1 MLTPTLLGAITAASA
16 ALSIALSVALAPGV
30 HPGRGP
36 ATPPVPCRAG
46 QSATLTIAATTD
58 THGRVRGWD
67 YYENRAESNRG
78 LTRTA
83 TIVDSIRRAHPGGVI
98 LVDAGDLLQGN
109 PFAYVAA
116 RVAKQKKNPIITAMN
131 SMHYDA
137 AVIGNHEFNY
147 GVPYLDSSIAQ
158 ARFPFLAANVYH
170 ASGSPAYAATTIV
183 RRNGVNVGIVG
194 GTTPGSNVWDAEN
207 LKQAGLHVNDIV
219 PAVRAGVERVRGKGA
234 DVVLVLLHSG
244 LDEPSS
250 YDTVGSGIASENV
263 AARVAAQV
271 PGIDVVVYG
280 HSHRENGGETIGHTL
295 LIQPKN
301 WATSVA
307 AAAIPLACD
316 ASGARWNVGPAT
328 GTLVQSAQHAEDT
341 GVLRASEQVHRQTI
355 AYVTSPIGST
365 PVLWRA
371 DSARAMDVPLTD
383 FILEVERKAAG
394 ADLASTAAF
403 DLNARLGPGAI
414 TIAQA
419 AQLYPYDNTLR
430 AVRISGAQLRSYLDY
445 SSRYYKTNIQGAL
458 MVDTTVAGYNFDVVS
473 GVDYTLDLSRPIGQR
488 VATLLYHGKP
498 VVPTDSFTLALN
510 NYRQT
515 GGGGYAM
522 LRGAPVVYDRQQ
534 EIRQLLVDEIRR
546 KKVILP
552 AEYFVKNWAFVRP
565 LATQ

>member
-1 MLTPTLLGAITAASA
+1 MLSLASLSAGAV
-16 ALSIALSVALAPGV
+16 LALAQPPAPIAVPSGARCV
-30 HPGRGP
+30 AGR
-36 ATPPVPCRAG
+36 
-46 QSATLTIAATTD
+46 SDTLTIAATTD
-58 THGRVRGWD
+58 VHGRVRGWD
-67 YYENRAESNRG
+67 YYANRAEANRG

-83 TIVDSIRRAHPGGVI
+83 TVVDSVRRAHPGGVV

-116 RVAKQKKNPIITAMN
+116 RVTRQKKNPIIAAMN
-131 SMHYDA
+131 SMRYDA

-170 ASGSPAYAATTIV
+170 TSGSPAYAATTIV

-207 LKQAGLHVNDIV
+207 LKKAGLHVNDIV
-219 PAVRAGVERVRGKGA
+219 PAIRAGVARVRAKGA
-234 DVVLVLLHSG
+234 DVVVVLLHSG

-250 YDTVGSGIASENV
+250 YDTVDTQLGSENV

-271 PGIDVVVYG
+271 PGIDVLVYG
-280 HSHRENGGETIGHTL
+280 HSHKENGGVTIGHTL

-307 AAAIPLACD
+307 AAAVPLVCD
-316 ASGARWNVGPAT
+316 ASGGRWNVGAAT
-328 GTLVQSAQHAEDT
+328 GTLVQSAQHPENQ
-341 GVLRASEQVHRQTI
+341 GVLRASDQVHRETI

-371 DSARAMDVPLTD
+371 DSARATDTPLMD
-383 FILEVERKAAG
+383 FILEVERSAAS

-403 DLNARLGPGAI
+403 DLDARLGPGTI
-414 TIAQA
+414 NIAQA

-430 AVRISGAQLRSYLDY
+430 AVRISGAQLRSYLDF
-445 SSRYYKTNIQGAL
+445 SSRYYKTNPQGAL
-458 MVDTTVAGYNFDVVS
+458 IVDTTIAGYNFDVVS
-473 GVDYTLDLSRPIGQR
+473 GVDYTLDLSRPVGER
-488 VATLLYHGKP
+488 VTTLVYHGKP
-498 VVPTDSFTLALN
+498 VAPTDSFTLALN

-546 KKVILP
+546 RKVILP
-552 AEYFVKNWAFVRP
+552 SEYFVKNWSFVRP
-565 LATQ
+565 GAKP